1 MTIRNLSVSR
11 YAFSRIEELWWLE
24 REAGKDRRGL

>member
-11 YAFSRIEELWWLE
+11 YPFSRIEESRWLE
-24 REAGKDRRGL
+24 REARKDRR